1 MYHFFTTS
9 MNIADLLTNK
19 LTALDKAVT
28 TVSEQF
34 LCSNHNA
41 TDMQLIPL
49 ELVNLIV
56 TVYKKQEKHSSMKE
70 FQPLNLLVVIRK
82 MKLYV

>member
-41 TDMQLIPL
+41 TDMQLILL
-49 ELVNLIV
+49 ELVQSNCDSV
-56 TVYKKQEKHSSMKE
+56 QEARE
-70 FQPLNLLVVIRK
+70 A
-82 MKLYV
+82 

>member
-9 MNIADLLTNK
+9 MNISDLLTNK

-41 TDMQLIPL
+41 TDMQLILL
-49 ELVNLIV
+49 ELVQSNCDSV
-56 TVYKKQEKHSSMKE
+56 QEARE
-70 FQPLNLLVVIRK
+70 A
-82 MKLYV
+82 

>member
-1 MYHFFTTS
+1 

-41 TDMQLIPL
+41 TDMQLILL
-49 ELVNLIV
+49 ELVQSNCDSV
-56 TVYKKQEKHSSMKE
+56 QEARE
-70 FQPLNLLVVIRK
+70 A
-82 MKLYV
+82 